1 MGDRVIVGFELMD
14 RGERSTERREFWREE
29 GESVSDLVTP
39 LLSLLTL
46 GVAGD
51 DLAGVSDNPDLFSS
65 YRNRKKKKIIIIV
78 TFYKMNNGQSIT
90 AEPMSNFK
98 HIGKIWYRIGR
109 K

>member
-51 DLAGVSDNPDLFSS
+51 DLAGVSDNPDLDLEAMECEAE
-65 YRNRKKKKIIIIV
+65 RNEREEAGMKV
-78 TFYKMNNGQSIT
+78 REEEG
-90 AEPMSNFK
+90 
-98 HIGKIWYRIGR
+98 WCC
-109 K
+109 